1 MNQPQ
6 SSLLYRCFL
15 LIVIFLVFVSF
26 QNAYSQSSG
35 DIDLSLTKTI
45 DKSPPLVSDNVR
57 FTLTVTNDGPSE
69 ATSVEVTDLLPSGYT
84 YVTDNGEGAYN
95 EATGIWNVGSLAS
108 GGTISLNI
116 LAKVN
121 ASGDYDN
128 VAEITGHDQTDIDS
142 TPNNDAPGEDDQD
155 EVSVI
160 PEPLVDVSVTKTVDE
175 FIPEVGEEIVFT
187 ITVQNDG
194 PSDATNVVVT
204 DVLASGYQLVNAV
217 PSEGTYNASNG
228 SWVVGNLP
236 NGDAETLEVT
246 VQVLSTGNY
255 TNTAELTNVA
265 EKDADSTPNNNNESE
280 DDQQTIE
287 PIPIPVAD
295 LLLRKS
301 VNVLSPYV
309 GQEVIFTVNITN
321 LGPSDASGVEV
332 KDLLPDG
339 YTYVSHTTT
348 AGIYNATSGMWVLNG
363 DLADGS
369 TDTLIIVATVNNSG
383 DHFNVAEVFASDQYD
398 PNSIPNNNN
407 VFENDQDNAGT
418 TPIPSA
424 DLALNVSV
432 DNDFPDVGAQIT
444 FTIALINEGPSNAL
458 GVEVKNVLPDGFTYI
473 SDDSGG
479 LFNSSNGVWNVGTIA
494 LESQMELNIVAEVNP
509 SGAYTTT
516 SEVVDA
522 TFFDADSTPNNH
534 ILAEDDQDEQSV
546 TPRYITDISVSKT
559 VNDMNPEVGDEI
571 VFTIEVSNNGPND
584 ASGLIIED
592 KLESGYAFVSA
603 TVTSGIYDEIAGS
616 WDLPAVSNGST
627 QTLEIRARVLSSG
640 NYQNTAELTA
650 LDTYDPDSTPNNNL
664 GSEDDQETVIPDPGG
679 LSDLSL
685 SKTVDNANPNVGD
698 VVRFVVSVTNHGPSD
713 ARNVKVTDML
723 PSGYTYESHTSTAGV
738 YNVDSGIWSVNR
750 TILDQDTESLE
761 ILAAVNAPTGAE
773 DEYLNT
779 AFISESLY
787 ADPDSDPSMGL
798 DEDDFAD
805 GIADDDEATAFVAPQ
820 TTDITI
826 IKNVDN
832 TMPNIGDEVVFEI
845 TVTNQGMDDATHLG
859 IEEQLPLGYSHVSSE
874 VTVGTYD
881 AASSFWEIESLPVSE
896 SATLLLT
903 VKVLDIEEYLNVA
916 SLAYVNQWDTD
927 EANNFAEAFVEPS
940 CLVVYNE
947 FSPNGDGVNDY
958 FKIDCIS
965 RYPDNTLQVYNRWGN
980 IVFEKRSY
988 NNDWDGTPN
997 GRAVVQKEDQLP
1009 VGTYYYVLDLG
1020 DGSEPRTDWL
1030 YINR

>member
-1 MNQPQ
+1 MNKPQ
-6 SSLLYRCFL
+6 SSLPSRCFL
-15 LIVIFLVFVSF
+15 LVVSF
-26 QNAYSQSSG
+26 VFASFQVIYSQDCLVEAGPDQTFDLTSPILLNADTPSVGTGTWKQLSG
-35 DIDLSLTKTI
+35 PTLVDFDDATDPNTEVTNTTFGAYIFEWTVSGATCDTASDTAGISIEGIDLSLTKTI

-57 FTLTVTNDGPSE
+57 FILTVANDGPSE

-84 YVTDNGEGAYN
+84 YINDNGNGMYDEV
-95 EATGIWNVGSLAS
+95 TGIWNLGSLA
-108 GGTISLNI
+108 GGTSKSLEI
-116 LAKVN
+116 LAKVK

-128 VAEITGHDQTDIDS
+128 TAEITGHDQADIDS

-155 EVSVI
+155 KVSVI
-160 PEPLVDVSVTKTVDE
+160 PEPLVDISVAKTVDE

-204 DVLASGYQLVNAV
+204 DVLATGYQLVNAA
-217 PSEGTYNASNG
+217 PSVGTYNASNG
-228 SWVVGNLP
+228 SWVVGNLA

-287 PIPIPVAD
+287 PVPIPVAD

-332 KDLLPDG
+332 MDLLPGG

-369 TDTLIIVATVNNSG
+369 TDTLTIVATVNNSG
-383 DHFNVAEVFASDQYD
+383 YHFNVAEVFASDQYD

-432 DNDFPDVGAQIT
+432 DNDFPDVGAQVT
-444 FTIALINEGPSNAL
+444 FTITLINEGPSDAL

-479 LFNSSNGVWNVGTIA
+479 LFNSSNGVWNVGAIA

-509 SGAYTTT
+509 SGDYTTT
-516 SEVVDA
+516 AEVVDA
-522 TFFDADSTPNNH
+522 IFFDADSTPNNH
-534 ILAEDDQDEQSV
+534 ILAEDDQDEQAV

-571 VFTIEVSNNGPND
+571 VFTVQVNNDGPND
-584 ASGLIIED
+584 ASGLIIGD

-664 GSEDDQETVIPDPGG
+664 GSEDDQETIIPVPGG
-679 LSDLSL
+679 SSDLSL
-685 SKTVDNANPNVGD
+685 GKTVDNANPNVGD

-713 ARNVKVTDML
+713 ARNVEVTDVL

-738 YNVDSGIWSVNR
+738 YNADSGIWGVNR
-750 TILDQDTESLE
+750 AILNQDTESL
-761 ILAAVNAPTGAE
+761 
-773 DEYLNT
+773 
-779 AFISESLY
+779 
-787 ADPDSDPSMGL
+787 
-798 DEDDFAD
+798 D
-805 GIADDDEATAFVAPQ
+805 GRGQCTNRNRRRIFECCFHFGKFV
-820 TTDITI
+820 
-826 IKNVDN
+826 
-832 TMPNIGDEVVFEI
+832 
-845 TVTNQGMDDATHLG
+845 
-859 IEEQLPLGYSHVSSE
+859 
-874 VTVGTYD
+874 
-881 AASSFWEIESLPVSE
+881 
-896 SATLLLT
+896 
-903 VKVLDIEEYLNVA
+903 
-916 SLAYVNQWDTD
+916 
-927 EANNFAEAFVEPS
+927 
-940 CLVVYNE
+940 C
-947 FSPNGDGVNDY
+947 
-958 FKIDCIS
+958 
-965 RYPDNTLQVYNRWGN
+965 
-980 IVFEKRSY
+980 
-988 NNDWDGTPN
+988 
-997 GRAVVQKEDQLP
+997 
-1009 VGTYYYVLDLG
+1009 
-1020 DGSEPRTDWL
+1020 
-1030 YINR
+1030 

>member
-1 MNQPQ
+1 MAVV
-6 SSLLYRCFL
+6 FL
-15 LIVIFLVFVSF
+15 AFVSF
-26 QNAYSQSSG
+26 QKAYSQSSG

-57 FTLTVTNDGPSE
+57 FTLTVTNEGPSG

-108 GGTISLNI
+108 GSSTSLNI

-128 VAEITGHDQTDIDS
+128 TAQITGYDQTDIDS

-155 EVSVI
+155 GVSVI
-160 PEPLVDVSVTKTVDE
+160 PEPLVDISVTKTVDE
-175 FIPEVGEEIVFT
+175 FIPEVGEEIVFS

-204 DVLASGYQLVNAV
+204 DVLASGYQLVNAA
-217 PSEGTYNASNG
+217 PSVGTYNSTNG
-228 SWVVGNLP
+228 SWVVGNLA
-236 NGDAETLEVT
+236 NGDLETLEVT
-246 VQVLSTGNY
+246 VQVLSTGDY
-255 TNTAELTNVA
+255 VNTAELTNVA

-309 GQEVIFTVNITN
+309 GQEVIFTVSITN

-332 KDLLPDG
+332 IDLLPDG

-348 AGIYNATSGMWVLNG
+348 AGIYNATSGMWELKG

-369 TDTLIIVATVNNSG
+369 TDTLTIVATVNNSG

-398 PNSIPNNNN
+398 PNSIPNNTN

-424 DLALNVSV
+424 DLALNLGV
-432 DNDFPDVGAQIT
+432 DNDFPDVGALVM
-444 FTIALINEGPSNAL
+444 FTITLINEGPSDAL
-458 GVEVKNVLPDGFTYI
+458 GVEIKNVLPDGFTYI

-479 LFNSSNGVWNVGTIA
+479 LFNPSNGVWDVGTVA
-494 LESQMELNIVAEVNP
+494 FESQMEMNIVAEVNP
-509 SGAYTTT
+509 SGGYTAKA
-516 SEVVDA
+516 EVVDA
-522 TFFDADSTPNNH
+522 SFFDVDSTPNNH
-534 ILAEDDQDEQSV
+534 ILAEDDQDEQAV

-559 VNDMNPEVGDEI
+559 VNDMSPEVGDEI
-571 VFTIEVSNNGPND
+571 VFTIRASNNGPND
-584 ASGLIIED
+584 ASGLIIGD
-592 KLESGYAFVSA
+592 RLESGYAFVSA
-603 TVTSGIYDEIAGS
+603 TATSGIYDEIAGS

-650 LDTYDPDSTPNNNL
+650 LDAYDPDSTPNNNL
-664 GSEDDQETVIPDPGG
+664 GSEDDQETVIPIPEGS
-679 LSDLSL
+679 SDLSL
-685 SKTVDNANPNVGD
+685 SKTVDNDNPNVGD
-698 VVRFVVSVTNHGPSD
+698 VVRFVVRVTNHGPSD
-713 ARNVKVTDML
+713 ARNVEVIDVL
-723 PSGYTYESHTSTAGV
+723 PSGYSYESHTSTAGV
-738 YNVDSGIWSVNR
+738 YHVDSGIWSVNR
-750 TILDQDTESLE
+750 TILNQDTESLE
-761 ILAAVNAPTGAE
+761 ILAVVNAPTGAE
-773 DEYLNT
+773 DEYLNA
-779 AFISESLY
+779 AFVSGSMY
-787 ADPDSDPSMGL
+787 ADPDSDPSTGP

-805 GIADDDEATAFVAPQ
+805 GIADDDEATANVVPQ
-820 TTDITI
+820 TTDIAIT
-826 IKNVDN
+826 KNVDKA
-832 TMPNIGDEVVFEI
+832 MPNIGDEVVFEI
-845 TVTNQGMDDATHLG
+845 TVTNEGMDDATHLG
-859 IEEQLPLGYSHVSSE
+859 IEEQLPLGYGYVSSQA
-874 VTVGTYD
+874 TVGTYD

-903 VKVLDIEEYLNVA
+903 VKVLDIEQYLNVA
-916 SLAYVNQWDTD
+916 GLAYTDQWDTD
-927 EANNFAEAFVEPS
+927 ETNNSAEAFVEPS

-965 RYPDNTLQVYNRWGN
+965 RYPNNTLQVYNRWGN

-997 GRAVVQKEDQLP
+997 GRAIVQKEDQLP